1 MCEITEYPRGEAAG
15 GYSASELPGSV
26 AGVDTVA
33 NVALHSS
40 IQYIDVKSDQIIEI
54 ENEWQDQK
62 VLCIYCKDQ

>member
-1 MCEITEYPRGEAAG
+1 MCEITEHPGREAAG

-40 IQYIDVKSDQIIEI
+40 I
-54 ENEWQDQK
+54 
-62 VLCIYCKDQ
+62 